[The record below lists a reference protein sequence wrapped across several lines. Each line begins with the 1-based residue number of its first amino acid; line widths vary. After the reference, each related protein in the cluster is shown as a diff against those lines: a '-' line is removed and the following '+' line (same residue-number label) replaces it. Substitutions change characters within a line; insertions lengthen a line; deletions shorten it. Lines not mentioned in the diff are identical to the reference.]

1 MSELDMIKERHS
13 VRNYLDKPIEAEKQE
28 KLKALIDE
36 ANEKGNLH
44 LQFIED
50 SGKVFSRIMNKAM
63 GLSTA
68 PSVIVCIG
76 PDDDTL
82 DERVGYYGE
91 KIVLAA
97 QEMGLNTCWAGTY
110 SGNKVEADIKEG
122 ERISIV
128 IAIGYGANQG
138 RPHKSKSFEEVTAG
152 KAEKPDWFV
161 QGVEAALMAPTA
173 INQQKFLITLNDDD
187 TVSITDKGGVLSK
200 VDLGIV
206 KYHFDIA
213 SKAARGL

>member
-91 KIVLAA
+91 K
-97 QEMGLNTCWAGTY
+97 
-110 SGNKVEADIKEG
+110 
-122 ERISIV
+122 
-128 IAIGYGANQG
+128 
-138 RPHKSKSFEEVTAG
+138 
-152 KAEKPDWFV
+152 
-161 QGVEAALMAPTA
+161 
-173 INQQKFLITLNDDD
+173 
-187 TVSITDKGGVLSK
+187 
-200 VDLGIV
+200 
-206 KYHFDIA
+206 
-213 SKAARGL
+213 